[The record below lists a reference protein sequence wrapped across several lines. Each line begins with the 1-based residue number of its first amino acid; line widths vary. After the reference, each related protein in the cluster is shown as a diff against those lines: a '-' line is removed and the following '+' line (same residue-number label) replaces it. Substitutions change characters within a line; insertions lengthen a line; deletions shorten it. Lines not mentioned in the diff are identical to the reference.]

1 MWFRLMSVLKD
12 EMVDT
17 RFVFCVDK
25 LDPVTVENDERPV

>member
-1 MWFRLMSVLKD
+1 MSVLKD
-12 EMVDT
+12 DMVDT